1 MWGVVFTA
9 CVVSP
14 SFFPFQYSQ
23 AWLWCAWLVLSFFSK
38 IISWQHAINCPV
50 WQFRGAGRLRCRAT
64 HSRARRCCFGL
75 WSQLKGRPDGEG
87 GHVVNTDMCTHTHS
101 HTHTPKYTHVGTHT
115 SAHTYTHTCNHI
127 HIRMRT
133 QANVQI
139 CTTICIHL
147 HTRART
153 HAHTHT
159 HLCMHVF
166 HLSKILPMLRGM
178 TRKVCLVTFG
188 GPDGLT
194 QGIARL
200 YP

>member
-101 HTHTPKYTHVGTHT
+101 HTHTPTHT
-115 SAHTYTHTCNHI
+115 YAHTLYI
-127 HIRMRT
+127 
-133 QANVQI
+133 
-139 CTTICIHL
+139 
-147 HTRART
+147 
-153 HAHTHT
+153 HTHIQPHAT
-159 HLCMHVF
+159 FPEGVDWASAQSCYFLIIQGATSHRPLWNVGIDPASTVSKADIVRDWSTCLSSSKLLCVQTPE
-166 HLSKILPMLRGM
+166 L
-178 TRKVCLVTFG
+178 
-188 GPDGLT
+188 
-194 QGIARL
+194 
-200 YP
+200 